1 MSANGSA
8 NKANKKHKLKL
19 LKDWICKRATEKFIT
34 INQQKNFLKNKK
46 ITKKGI
52 RTLLQND
59 TFVNLS
65 TLNLSNYFLS
75 EVTIRLAA
83 MELNI

>member
-19 LKDWICKRATEKFIT
+19 LKGWICKRATEKFIT

-46 ITKKGI
+46 ITKFHK
-52 RTLLQND
+52 LKK
-59 TFVNLS
+59 LS
-65 TLNLSNYFLS
+65 KINFKNNGHNNNKNSYLK
-75 EVTIRLAA
+75 R
-83 MELNI
+83 

>member
-19 LKDWICKRATEKFIT
+19 LKGWICKRATEKFIT

-46 ITKKGI
+46 ITKFHKLKKLSKI
-52 RTLLQND
+52 
-59 TFVNLS
+59 NLKNNGHNNNKNS
-65 TLNLSNYFLS
+65 YLK
-75 EVTIRLAA
+75 R
-83 MELNI
+83 